1 MPVINNI
8 RLGQSETKIFRIFN
22 GNVQEI
28 TAEQAGECS
37 GSPITVVAF
46 NSRNERVGGGNVK
59 EFTDTCSA
67 FPRAIIHQVPS
78 RVVWE
83 QPQPISYAISKNNIT
98 LVVGTIAKS
107 DATGVTGN
115 TGGSSTPEPPS
126 DPNFGGES
134 VVDSP
139 SVGLPSASST
149 TLPTGNGNTGFTT
162 GGVAGPQTGINGGN
176 A

>member
-8 RLGQSETKIFRIFN
+8 LLGQSDTKFFRIFK

-28 TAEQAGECS
+28 TSSQASECS

-46 NSRNERVGGGNVK
+46 NAMNERVSGGNVK
-59 EFTDTCSA
+59 EFTNSCSA
-67 FPRAIIHQVPS
+67 FPGAIIHEVRS

-162 GGVAGPQTGINGGN
+162 GGIAGAQTGITGGN